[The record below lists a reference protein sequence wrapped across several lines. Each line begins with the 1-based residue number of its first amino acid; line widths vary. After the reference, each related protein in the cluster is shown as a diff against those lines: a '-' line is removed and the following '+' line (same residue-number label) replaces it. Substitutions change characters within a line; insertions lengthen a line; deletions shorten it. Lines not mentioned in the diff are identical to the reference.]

1 MVSPGISVD
10 RIHLFCGLVDASHAG
25 GVHGLDH
32 EGEDIRVLVM
42 DADQAIGELYDG
54 RMNSTSVIIALQW
67 LTLRR
72 DELRQR
78 WAISTKRD

>member
-1 MVSPGISVD
+1 MVTHD
-10 RIHLFCGLVDASHAG
+10 MAEALLLAD
-25 GVHGLDH
+25 
-32 EGEDIRVLVM
+32 RVLVM